1 MIYFK
6 MEIGVPQE
14 VTILRGSAAGT
25 FSKYVTADEAEKI
38 AKDEADKAVAN
49 QKFKTING
57 NDIRGEGNIEIV
69 VPTKVSELEND
80 ANYATRSEIPTR
92 VSQLENDA
100 NYATQSEIPTKV
112 SQLQNDAN
120 YATQSEL
127 PTTTSELTNN
137 SGFITI
143 ADVPTK
149 VSQLEND
156 SNYATKNELPKKTS
170 ELTNDSGYITIADV
184 PTKVSEFEND
194 ANYATKS
201 EIPTKVSQLQNDAN
215 YATQSELPTTTS
227 ELTNNSGFIT
237 IADVPTKVSELEND
251 AQYVTKSEVPSLTD
265 VPTKVSQLENDSKYI
280 SNSNTD
286 GGVNKMWTGTQAE
299 YDAIDPK
306 DNSTIYIVD
315 GKYIYWQG
323 QIIGG
328 GGGTG
333 VAGVSSVNGKT
344 GDVKLKTI
352 NNIDLT
358 NSVDI
363 LPNIRIVQPFWD
375 EAGIKCGLNF
385 NFKIDESGNE
395 TIKSVQPSGFQ
406 KIDVGGI
413 KKNRF
418 FQYFQGGD
426 NPQHAEMGLYQA
438 VFTTDAGDSGAHPSQ
453 LTYGT
458 INTWGNTHIDNTED
472 PESEDYFGYYVSF
485 TVISPYTFT
494 KYDVTVLSYYVT
506 AEIENTNTWKII
518 WKKAN

>member
-38 AKDEADKAVAN
+38 AKDEAEKAVAN
-49 QKFKTING
+49 QKFKTVNG

-112 SQLQNDAN
+112 SQLQNDAK

-143 ADVPTK
+143 EDVPTK

-170 ELTNDSGYITIADV
+170 ELTNDSGY
-184 PTKVSEFEND
+184 
-194 ANYATKS
+194 
-201 EIPTKVSQLQNDAN
+201 
-215 YATQSELPTTTS
+215 
-227 ELTNNSGFIT
+227 IT

-286 GGVNKMWTGTQAE
+286 GGVDKMWTGTQAE

-323 QIIGG
+323 QVIGG

-363 LPNIRIVQPFWD
+363 LPNIRIVQPFLK
-375 EAGIKCGLNF
+375 EAGFRCGLNF

-395 TIKSVQPSGFQ
+395 TIKSVQPQGYK
-406 KIDVGGI
+406 KIDNAGI
-413 KKNRF
+413 VKNRF

-426 NPQHAEMGLYQA
+426 SPQYAQIGLYEA
-438 VFTTDAGDSGAHPSQ
+438 VFTTDAGDSGAHPSR

>member
-25 FSKYVTADEAEKI
+25 FSKYATIEEAEKI
-38 AKDEADKAVAN
+38 AKDEADKVVAN
-49 QKFKTING
+49 QKFKTVNG

-92 VSQLENDA
+92 VSQLEND
-100 NYATQSEIPTKV
+100 S
-112 SQLQNDAN
+112 
-120 YATQSEL
+120 
-127 PTTTSELTNN
+127 
-137 SGFITI
+137 
-143 ADVPTK
+143 
-149 VSQLEND
+149 
-156 SNYATKNELPKKTS
+156 
-170 ELTNDSGYITIADV
+170 
-184 PTKVSEFEND
+184 
-194 ANYATKS
+194 NYATKS
-201 EIPTKVSQLQNDAN
+201 EIPTKVSQLQNDVN

-315 GKYIYWQG
+315 SKYIYWQG
-323 QIIGG
+323 QVIGG

-358 NSVDI
+358 KSVDI
-363 LPNIRIVQPFWD
+363 LPNIRIVQPFLE
-375 EAGIKCGLNF
+375 EAGFRCGLNF

-395 TIKSVQPSGFQ
+395 TIKSVQPQGYK
-406 KIDVGGI
+406 KIDNAGI
-413 KKNRF
+413 VKNRF
-418 FQYFQGGD
+418 FQYFD
-426 NPQHAEMGLYQA
+426 SPQFAQIGLYEA
-438 VFTTDAGDSGAHPSQ
+438 VFTTDAGDSGAHPSRS
-453 LTYGT
+453 TYGT

>member
-14 VTILRGSAAGT
+14 VTILRGNAAGT

-49 QKFKTING
+49 QKFKTVNG

-92 VSQLENDA
+92 VSQLENDS
-100 NYATQSEIPTKV
+100 NYATKSEIPT
-112 SQLQNDAN
+112 
-120 YATQSEL
+120 
-127 PTTTSELTNN
+127 TTSQLTNN

-201 EIPTKVSQLQNDAN
+201 EIPTKVSQLQNDVN

-323 QIIGG
+323 QVIGG

-363 LPNIRIVQPFWD
+363 LPNIRIVQPFLE
-375 EAGIKCGLNF
+375 EAGFRCGLNF

-395 TIKSVQPSGFQ
+395 TIKSVQPQGYK
-406 KIDVGGI
+406 KIDNAGI
-413 KKNRF
+413 VKNRF
-418 FQYFQGGD
+418 FQYFD
-426 NPQHAEMGLYQA
+426 SPQSAQIGLYEA
-438 VFTTDAGDSGAHPSQ
+438 VFTTDAGDSGAHPSR

>member
-14 VTILRGSAAGT
+14 VTILRGNAAGT
-25 FSKYVTADEAEKI
+25 FNKYVTAEEAEKI
-38 AKDEADKAVAN
+38 ARDEADKAVAN
-49 QKFKTING
+49 QKFKTVNG

-80 ANYATRSEIPTR
+80 ANYAT
-92 VSQLENDA
+92 
-100 NYATQSEIPTKV
+100 QS
-112 SQLQNDAN
+112 
-120 YATQSEL
+120 
-127 PTTTSELTNN
+127 
-137 SGFITI
+137 
-143 ADVPTK
+143 
-149 VSQLEND
+149 
-156 SNYATKNELPKKTS
+156 ELPKKTS

-194 ANYATKS
+194 AK
-201 EIPTKVSQLQNDAN
+201 
-215 YATQSELPTTTS
+215 YATQSELPKTTS

-237 IADVPTKVSELEND
+237 IADVPTKVSQLEND
-251 AQYVTKSEVPSLTD
+251 SEYVTKSEVPSVAD

-286 GGVNKMWTGTQAE
+286 GGVSKMWTGTQAE

-323 QIIGG
+323 KIIGG

-358 NSVDI
+358 KSVDI
-363 LPNIRIVQPFWD
+363 LPNIKIVQPFLD
-375 EAGIKCGLNF
+375 EAGIRCGLNF

-395 TIKSVQPSGFQ
+395 TIESVRPSGYK
-406 KIDVGGI
+406 KIDNAGI
-413 KKNRF
+413 VKNRF
-418 FQYFQGGD
+418 FQYFHGGD
-426 NPQHAEMGLYQA
+426 NPKFAEIGLYEA
-438 VFTTDAGDSGAHPSQ
+438 VFTTYAGDSGAHPSR

-458 INTWGNTHIDNTED
+458 INTWGNTLIDNTED
-472 PESEDYFGYYVSF
+472 PESEYYFAYYVSF

-506 AEIENTNTWKII
+506 ANIEDTNTWKII

>member
-6 MEIGVPQE
+6 MEIGKPQE
-14 VTILRGSAAGT
+14 VTILRGSTVGA
-25 FSKYVTADEAEKI
+25 FSKYVTTDEAEKI

-49 QKFKTING
+49 QKFKTVNG

-80 ANYATRSEIPTR
+80 ADYATRSEI
-92 VSQLENDA
+92 
-100 NYATQSEIPTKV
+100 
-112 SQLQNDAN
+112 
-120 YATQSEL
+120 
-127 PTTTSELTNN
+127 
-137 SGFITI
+137 
-143 ADVPTK
+143 PTK

-156 SNYATKNELPKKTS
+156 SNYATQSELPKKTS

-184 PTKVSEFEND
+184 PTKVSELEND
-194 ANYATKS
+194 ANYAKQS
-201 EIPTKVSQLQNDAN
+201 EIPTKVSQLENDSN
-215 YATQSELPTTTS
+215 YATKSELPTTTS

-237 IADVPTKVSELEND
+237 ISDVPTKVSELEND
-251 AQYVTKSEVPSLTD
+251 SEYVTKSEVPSLAD

-286 GGVNKMWTGTQAE
+286 GGVNKMWTGSQAE

-358 NSVDI
+358 KSVDI
-363 LPNIRIVQPFWD
+363 LPNIEIVQPFWS
-375 EAGIKCGLNF
+375 EAGFKCGLNF

-395 TIKSVQPSGFQ
+395 TIKSVQPSGYK
-406 KIDVGGI
+406 KIDVAGI
-413 KKNRF
+413 EKNRF
-418 FQYFQGGD
+418 FQYFEGVD
-426 NPQHAEMGLYQA
+426 SPQYAEIGLYRA
-438 VFTTDAGDSGAHPSQ
+438 VFTADAGISGVYPSQ

-458 INTWGNTHIDNTED
+458 INTWGNTLITNTEED
-472 PESEDYFGYYVSF
+472 PSAEDSQYNYYVSF

-494 KYDVTVLSYYVT
+494 KYDVTVLSYYIW
-506 AEIENTNTWKII
+506 AAIEEPNTWKII

>member
-25 FSKYVTADEAEKI
+25 FSKYVTTDEAEKI

-49 QKFKTING
+49 QKFKTVNG

-80 ANYATRSEIPTR
+80 S
-92 VSQLENDA
+92 
-100 NYATQSEIPTKV
+100 
-112 SQLQNDAN
+112 N

-127 PTTTSELTNN
+127 PKKTSELTND
-137 SGFITI
+137 SGYITI
-143 ADVPTK
+143 SDVPTK

-156 SNYATKNELPKKTS
+156 SNYATQSELPKKTS

-184 PTKVSEFEND
+184 PTKVSELEND
-194 ANYATKS
+194 ANYAKQS
-201 EIPTKVSQLQNDAN
+201 EIPTKVSQLQNDAK

-227 ELTNNSGFIT
+227 ELTNNSGYIT
-237 IADVPTKVSELEND
+237 IADVPTKVSQLQND
-251 AQYVTKSEVPSLTD
+251 SEYVTKSEVPSIAD

-286 GGVNKMWTGTQAE
+286 GGVNKMWTGSQAE

-315 GKYIYWQG
+315 GKNIYWQG

-333 VAGVSSVNGKT
+333 VAGVSSLNGKT

-352 NNIDLT
+352 NNTDLV
-358 NSVDI
+358 NDGI
-363 LPNIRIVQPFWD
+363 LTNIRIVQPFLD
-375 EAGIKCGLNF
+375 EAGIRCGLNF

-395 TIKSVQPSGFQ
+395 TIESVQPSGYK

-413 KKNRF
+413 EKNRF

-426 NPQHAEMGLYQA
+426 SPQYAQIGLYEA
-438 VFTTDAGDSGAHPSQ
+438 VFVPNAATPTAYPSQ
-453 LTYGT
+453 LSYGA
-458 INTWGNTHIDNTED
+458 INTWGNTYIDNTED
-472 PESEDYFGYYVSF
+472 PDSEDYFGYYVSF

-494 KYDVTVLSYYVT
+494 KYDVTVLSYYVW
-506 AEIENTNTWKII
+506 AAIEDTNTWKII

>member
-6 MEIGVPQE
+6 MEIGIPQE
-14 VTILRGSAAGT
+14 VTILRGNAAGT
-25 FSKYVTADEAEKI
+25 FSKYVTAEEAEKI
-38 AKDEADKAVAN
+38 ARDEAENAVAN
-49 QKFKTING
+49 QKFKTVNG

-92 VSQLENDA
+92 VSQLENDS
-100 NYATQSEIPTKV
+100 NYATQSEIPTRV
-112 SQLQNDAN
+112 SQLQNDAK

-127 PTTTSELTNN
+127 PKTTSELTNN

-143 ADVPTK
+143 ADVPTR

-333 VAGVSSVNGKT
+333 VAGVSSINGKT

-358 NSVDI
+358 KSVDI
-363 LPNIRIVQPFWD
+363 LPNIKIVQPFLD
-375 EAGIKCGLNF
+375 EAGIRCGLNF

-395 TIKSVQPSGFQ
+395 TIESVQPSGYK
-406 KIDVGGI
+406 KIDNAGI
-413 KKNRF
+413 VKNRF
-418 FQYFQGGD
+418 FQYFYGGD
-426 NPQHAEMGLYQA
+426 NPQSAEIGLYEA
-438 VFTTDAGDSGAHPSQ
+438 VFTTYAGDSGAHPSR

-458 INTWGNTHIDNTED
+458 INTWGNTLIDNTED
-472 PESEDYFGYYVSF
+472 PESEDYFAYYVSF

-506 AEIENTNTWKII
+506 ANIEDTNTWKII

>member
-14 VTILRGSAAGT
+14 VTILRGNAEGT
-25 FSKYVTADEAEKI
+25 FNKYATIEEAEKI
-38 AKDEADKAVAN
+38 ARDEADKAVAN
-49 QKFKTING
+49 QKFKTVNG
-57 NDIRGEGNIEIV
+57 NDIRGEGNIEIKAGVTSVNGMEGDV
-69 VPTKVSELEND
+69 VIDIPSKVSE
-80 ANYATRSEIPTR
+80 
-92 VSQLENDA
+92 
-100 NYATQSEIPTKV
+100 
-112 SQLQNDAN
+112 
-120 YATQSEL
+120 
-127 PTTTSELTNN
+127 
-137 SGFITI
+137 
-143 ADVPTK
+143 
-149 VSQLEND
+149 LEND

-170 ELTNDSGYITIADV
+170 ELTNDSGY
-184 PTKVSEFEND
+184 
-194 ANYATKS
+194 
-201 EIPTKVSQLQNDAN
+201 
-215 YATQSELPTTTS
+215 
-227 ELTNNSGFIT
+227 IT

-286 GGVNKMWTGTQAE
+286 GGVDKMWTGTQAE

-323 QIIGG
+323 KVIGG

-358 NSVDI
+358 NRVDI
-363 LPNIRIVQPFWD
+363 LPNIRIVQPFLE
-375 EAGIKCGLNF
+375 EAGFRCGLNF

-395 TIKSVQPSGFQ
+395 TIESVRPQGYK
-406 KIDVGGI
+406 KIDNAGI
-413 KKNRF
+413 VKNRF
-418 FQYFQGGD
+418 FQYFQGGES
-426 NPQHAEMGLYQA
+426 PQYAQIGLYEA
-438 VFTTDAGDSGAHPSQ
+438 VFTTYAGDSGAHPSQ

-506 AEIENTNTWKII
+506 ANIEDTNTWKII

>member
-14 VTILRGSAAGT
+14 VTILRGNAEGT
-25 FSKYVTADEAEKI
+25 FSKYATIEEAEKI
-38 AKDEADKAVAN
+38 ARDEADKAVAN
-49 QKFKTING
+49 QKFKTVNG
-57 NDIRGEGNIEIV
+57 NDIRGEGNIEIKAGVTSVNGMEGDV
-69 VPTKVSELEND
+69 VID
-80 ANYATRSEIPTR
+80 IP
-92 VSQLENDA
+92 S
-100 NYATQSEIPTKV
+100 
-112 SQLQNDAN
+112 
-120 YATQSEL
+120 
-127 PTTTSELTNN
+127 
-137 SGFITI
+137 
-143 ADVPTK
+143 K

-170 ELTNDSGYITIADV
+170 ELTNDSGY
-184 PTKVSEFEND
+184 
-194 ANYATKS
+194 
-201 EIPTKVSQLQNDAN
+201 
-215 YATQSELPTTTS
+215 
-227 ELTNNSGFIT
+227 IT

-286 GGVNKMWTGTQAE
+286 GGVDKMWTGTQAE

-323 QIIGG
+323 KVIGG

-358 NSVDI
+358 NRVDI
-363 LPNIRIVQPFWD
+363 LPNIRIVQPFLE
-375 EAGIKCGLNF
+375 EAGFRCGLNF

-395 TIKSVQPSGFQ
+395 TIESVRPQGYK
-406 KIDVGGI
+406 KIDNAGI
-413 KKNRF
+413 VKNRF
-418 FQYFQGGD
+418 FQYFQGGES
-426 NPQHAEMGLYQA
+426 PQYAQIGLYEA
-438 VFTTDAGDSGAHPSQ
+438 VFTTYAGDSGAHPSQ

-506 AEIENTNTWKII
+506 ANIEDTNTWKII